1 MGTQQVYWR
10 VIKRQ
15 QVGCEPLMC
24 WGEVALLRGA
34 WRKMV
39 TREPLHKRVK
49 IKDSLVMEYLLYD
62 GPGPTILFL
71 HGTGFSPWLWHPIA
85 RRLNDEF
92 RIIAPFSCDHRDAEP
107 EEGGLK
113 WKLLAED
120 LVAFCHQL
128 NLSNLYIVAH
138 SMGATV
144 ATITASLDETL
155 ARKMLL
161 MEPIYL
167 PEALYS
173 MKMSVDQHPLASKSI
188 KRRNAWRDRQEARE
202 YLLARALYNSWDA
215 EMLDLFL
222 CHGMVEN
229 EAGGIRLACSPRR
242 EAAVFM
248 GGVHY
253 NPWPLLREIQCPVL
267 VMEGECSENRPLID
281 LKRAASLIPQGEYR
295 LITGIGHTIPMEIP
309 EKITALTR
317 HFCHS

>member
-1 MGTQQVYWR
+1 M
-10 VIKRQ
+10 
-15 QVGCEPLMC
+15 
-24 WGEVALLRGA
+24 
-34 WRKMV
+34 
-39 TREPLHKRVK
+39 
-49 IKDSLVMEYLLYD
+49 
-62 GPGPTILFL
+62 
-71 HGTGFSPWLWHPIA
+71 
-85 RRLNDEF
+85 
-92 RIIAPFSCDHRDAEP
+92 
-107 EEGGLK
+107 K

-229 EAGGIRLACSPRR
+229 EAGASAWPVRR
-242 EAAVFM
+242 DVRQLFLWAVYIIIP
-248 GGVHY
+248 GRSCARY
-253 NPWPLLREIQCPVL
+253 NARCW
-267 VMEGECSENRPLID
+267 
-281 LKRAASLIPQGEYR
+281 
-295 LITGIGHTIPMEIP
+295 
-309 EKITALTR
+309 
-317 HFCHS
+317 